1 MTRQE
6 YLERIEKLNTKIS
19 KIEKR
24 IKKWS
29 TGMCEEAIE
38 IAKNKAENKI
48 DYATYKTYEKANLYN
63 PQVINQDDWNKGPNI
78 GELYRAYCDL
88 NEANNTLSKYQSKI
102 DEIDNFENEEK
113 IPAIWE
119 FLQNWKEKTYQYI
132 IENNE
137 LLTTLNNNYESALEE
152 FRKNTEGFELMNW
165 REKYRLESQFKQDY
179 YSDIHSLTYVVRD
192 YKGNVDT
199 AKLNK
204 VLNEDVKVKYQ
215 DLVHR
220 ITEKAGVIQ
229 DASDL
234 HIGAKGE
241 INGKVIGNKNTVWVE
256 TVSAGGYNVQIFH
269 YRTLVN
275 IVK

>member
-6 YLERIEKLNTKIS
+6 YLERIEKLKVKIG

-24 IKKWS
+24 IAKWEKAKNS
-29 TGMCEEAIE
+29 EEAFVKEYGWLNNFEERKDYWKEEHIKNCENE
-38 IAKNKAENKI
+38 IKYAKK
-48 DYATYKTYEKANLYN
+48 
-63 PQVINQDDWNKGPNI
+63 
-78 GELYRAYCDL
+78 DL
-88 NEANNTLSKYQSKI
+88 EEVNNTLSKYQSKI

-132 IENNE
+132 VENNE

-152 FRKNTEGFELMNW
+152 FRKNTEGFELMGW
-165 REKYRLESQFKQDY
+165 REKYMLEKQFKQDY
-179 YSDIHSLTYVVRD
+179 YSDIHSLTYMVRD

-199 AKLNK
+199 DKLNK
-204 VLNEDVKVKYQ
+204 ILNEDVKIKYQ
-215 DLVHR
+215 DLVYR